1 MCGFVFYL
9 FPDSW
14 SPLAES
20 CPPRPI
26 LFGSR
31 SKQTVMDVHPGWL
44 STVIGASGCYDPSRG
59 PAVMRAITVSSHS
72 PLVVT
77 VTQTLSISAVF
88 SASSIFVLP
97 PFFFFRSFPSQSFFF
112 ILLIY
117 LWWKRGWGRG
127 RPLPRIQAFVFEG
140 YTLHLVSDAA
150 SPIKPFLSA
159 FHSFLTLPSPC
170 PFSSHWRLTEAAHVC
185 PWLSLDW
192 RGQTIVGLHLK
203 LEEMVVGE

>member
-20 CPPRPI
+20 CPPHPI

-112 ILLIY
+112 YLFICDGKEGGGGAGHCQGSRLLC
-117 LWWKRGWGRG
+117 LRGPRSTWWAMRH
-127 RPLPRIQAFVFEG
+127 PQSNLFFLHSIHSSLFHLPVLF
-140 YTLHLVSDAA
+140 
-150 SPIKPFLSA
+150 
-159 FHSFLTLPSPC
+159 
-170 PFSSHWRLTEAAHVC
+170 RLTDV
-185 PWLSLDW
+185 SLRRRMCAPD
-192 RGQTIVGLHLK
+192 
-203 LEEMVVGE
+203 